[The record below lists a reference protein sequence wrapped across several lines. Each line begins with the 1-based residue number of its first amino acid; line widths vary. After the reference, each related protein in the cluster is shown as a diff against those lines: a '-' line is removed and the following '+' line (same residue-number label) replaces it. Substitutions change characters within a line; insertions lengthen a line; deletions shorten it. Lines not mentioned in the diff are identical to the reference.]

1 MSIKS
6 RVLSERESAFSLSM
20 TRVEE
25 TENLAREYRERA
37 DLAKRAIKARK
48 SLIATLKSINENTML
63 YRMIQEA
70 IESIENEIGYILN
83 SK

>member
-1 MSIKS
+1 
-6 RVLSERESAFSLSM
+6 M